1 MQKSS
6 KTFGRTLSEDASED
20 TSGRLQDVKLQTLKL
35 LNPQSSSLAGF
46 QPLLEQLFHLLPN
59 KNRWMIR
66 PLKSGFGLLACSGD
80 LSAAKCQH
88 VLFPLDACWWSR
100 TEAQNQA
107 RAEGKHTKPEQIC
120 LTRCMRWNFDI
131 RTNTYSKALAEKRP
145 SNPVGHY
152 NVAKKKKSKGTRKAA
167 KHHPIRTER
176 WWNCAWCMK
185 LLTITIDG
193 HLSAVQITMELC
205 PEIGTNWL
213 EPATIEAE
221 TKGYVVTCC
230 SLHKVLSTAQST
242 FKWKSWHVH
251 AWRRGVPQNTEG
263 SGMM

>member
-88 VLFPLDACWWSR
+88 VLFPLDAC
-100 TEAQNQA
+100 
-107 RAEGKHTKPEQIC
+107 
-120 LTRCMRWNFDI
+120 
-131 RTNTYSKALAEKRP
+131 
-145 SNPVGHY
+145 
-152 NVAKKKKSKGTRKAA
+152 
-167 KHHPIRTER
+167 
-176 WWNCAWCMK
+176 
-185 LLTITIDG
+185 
-193 HLSAVQITMELC
+193 
-205 PEIGTNWL
+205 
-213 EPATIEAE
+213 
-221 TKGYVVTCC
+221 
-230 SLHKVLSTAQST
+230 
-242 FKWKSWHVH
+242 
-251 AWRRGVPQNTEG
+251 
-263 SGMM
+263 